1 MELYMIVIIAVVAI
15 GILLNIAL
23 NKKAG
28 KKDNAGIIIM
38 AVSGVCA
45 NLFMLYRLHFESF
58 LAFILSIASAA
69 VLLLVIYLIAKIP
82 GRLKAR
88 RSKPYIAAGTAR
100 AVIPGGHAF
109 KEPRGILPGTPALR
123 DGKNMVK
130 SETTPRITA
139 KPNNVP
145 PRRRIAREAPKPA
158 VFKEGTIS
166 DAAGKFGITD
176 EPAPKTDERECVFT
190 EEYEET
196 TTRAGDGTGGGP
208 DGFFEVPARKD
219 GQSGI
224 EGTAFAGGRSE
235 EILLGKV
242 SSGANGRIE
251 DSKVMQPLKE
261 EAASESVKA
270 AGEAK
275 EEEDTDAGEAAADVS
290 GTQNEP
296 PDENRAPK
304 EESKERIRQR
314 EIFKKA
320 EMLQSGGKYL
330 IAYQLYAACAAE
342 TADTKI
348 IKTAEIAMLDCL
360 VAAGRYADAGKQLF
374 GLLNKKYELGAA
386 EKVKI
391 KEYMELLH
399 KLGRAE

>member
-1 MELYMIVIIAVVAI
+1 MIIIIAVVAI
-15 GILLNIAL
+15 GILLNIGL

-28 KKDNAGIIIM
+28 KKDKTGIIIM
-38 AVSGVCA
+38 AASGVCA

-88 RSKPYIAAGTAR
+88 RAKPYVAAGTAR
-100 AVIPGGHAF
+100 AVIPGSPAF
-109 KEPRGILPGTPALR
+109 KKPRSILPGTPALR

-130 SETTPRITA
+130 SETTPRIPA
-139 KPNNVP
+139 KPNIAP
-145 PRRRIAREAPKPA
+145 SRRRIAQEAPETA
-158 VFKEGTIS
+158 VFKEGTLS

-176 EPAPKTDERECVFT
+176 EPASKTSENQCAFT

-196 TTRAGDGTGGGP
+196 TARAGDGTGGGQ
-208 DGFFEVPARKD
+208 DGFFEMPARKD
-219 GQSGI
+219 GQSGV
-224 EGTAFAGGRSE
+224 EGTAFAGGQSE

-242 SSGANGRIE
+242 SSGANGQIE
-251 DSKVMQPLKE
+251 DSKMLQPLKE

-270 AGEAK
+270 AGDTA
-275 EEEDTDAGEAAADVS
+275 EEGSGVPGKAADVF
-290 GTQNEP
+290 GMQKEP

-304 EESKERIRQR
+304 EESKERIRQKA
-314 EIFKKA
+314 IFKKA
-320 EMLQSGGKYL
+320 ETLQSGGKYL
-330 IAYQLYAACAAE
+330 IAYHLYEACAAE
-342 TADTKI
+342 TADTEI

-374 GLLNKKYELGAA
+374 GILNQKYELESE

-399 KLGRAE
+399 KRGRAE